1 MAERL
6 APELLER
13 YHEAFEC
20 WNRGELDLMLEGYA
34 EDAVFDMSA
43 VFTDVRPMRGR
54 EEIRRYW
61 QTLRETWDGVRIDP
75 VAGFDIGRGRFVI
88 DQRMWA
94 KGTRSGIDI
103 DQRFAMLYET
113 DESGKV
119 VLAQLLPDV
128 EAAMAV
134 AQASEAAG

>member
-1 MAERL
+1 VAERL

-20 WNRGELDLMLEGYA
+20 WNRSELDLMLEGYA

-61 QTLRETWDGVRIDP
+61 QALRETWDGVRIDP
-75 VAGFDIGRGRFVI
+75 VAGLDVGGGRFVI

-94 KGTRSGIDI
+94 KGARSGVDI

-113 DESGKV
+113 DEGGKV